1 MTDDRRHAALER
13 SLRDALLVSPAATGD
28 DPVDREGASR
38 ALAAFRTARDTG
50 LHASRPTRPRDDWTP
65 PPRRRG
71 SARSL
76 KAALAGLFASVTLGG
91 VAIASGS
98 LPSPFQ
104 DSPTPT
110 PAPALAPEAG
120 GSSPAPG
127 PSTAVPLDPSTSGV
141 PGRPDAPTALLDP
154 KEREALCREF
164 EKRES
169 GKREFEKR
177 EPEKQERE
185 KKDEARGSQAWQRLV
200 RAAGGEENVSGYCG
214 PAGAATP
221 PGRGAGTG
229 GSEKDG
235 QGALRPTAATGS
247 EQPHPVHPLGK
258 TRTAQP

>member
-13 SLRDALLVSPAATGD
+13 SLRDALLVSPPATGD
-28 DPVDREGASR
+28 DPVDQEGASR

-50 LHASRPTRPRDDWTP
+50 LHASRPTRRRDDWTP
-65 PPRRRG
+65 SPRRRG

-110 PAPALAPEAG
+110 PAPALAPEAR

-154 KEREALCREF
+154 KEREALCRSFEKREF

-169 GKREFEKR
+169 GKGESEKW
-177 EPEKQERE
+177 ERE
-185 KKDEARGSQAWQRLV
+185 KDGARDSQAWQRLV

-221 PGRGAGTG
+221 PGRGSGAG

-235 QGALRPTAATGS
+235 QGALRPTAAAGS
-247 EQPHPVHPLGK
+247 EQPHPAHPLGK

>member
-50 LHASRPTRPRDDWTP
+50 LHASRPTRRRDDWTP
-65 PPRRRG
+65 SPRRRG

-98 LPSPFQ
+98 LPGPFQ
-104 DSPTPT
+104 DSPT
-110 PAPALAPEAG
+110 PAPALAPEAR
-120 GSSPAPG
+120 GSSPVPG
-127 PSTAVPLDPSTSGV
+127 PSTAVPQDPSTSGV

-154 KEREALCREF
+154 KEREALCRSFEKREF

-169 GKREFEKR
+169 GKRESEKR
-177 EPEKQERE
+177 ELE
-185 KKDEARGSQAWQRLV
+185 KKDGARGSQAWQRLV

-214 PAGAATP
+214 PAGGAAP
-221 PGRGAGTG
+221 SGRGAGAG
-229 GSEKDG
+229 GSEKGG

-247 EQPHPVHPLGK
+247 EQPRPAHPLGK